1 MEERVENQELAVY
14 EANRAVAVSQRGN
27 YLVQIGRG
35 EVELKRGVD
44 FDNPETKN
52 GKKAFPQPIL
62 LKAGAEKL
70 AFGAGLCQRYFIESK
85 IEEHNGDGM
94 FFYYLVRCDLVKPT
108 DGYAD
113 VVISNSYGSANTAEK
128 RNGFNSPA
136 DAANSTL
143 KMAQKRAL
151 VGAALAI
158 SGLSDLFT
166 QDIENETFMK
176 GADDI
181 VKETPESPVTT
192 KQIRRLYAIA
202 AEHGMNQQQ
211 AKQKLA
217 AMGYTSTKDI
227 KQKDYDSVCDA
238 LAKEETDEN
247 TN

>member
-1 MEERVENQELAVY
+1 MENQELTIY
-14 EANRAVAVSQRGN
+14 EAARALAVPHRGN
-27 YLVQIGRG
+27 YLVTMGKR

-52 GKKAFPQPIL
+52 GKKAFSQPIL

-70 AFGAGLCQRYFIESK
+70 AFGAGLCQRYTIESK
-85 IEEHNGDGM
+85 IEEPNGENGYY
-94 FFYYLVRCDLVKPT
+94 YYLVRCDLVRPSEW
-108 DGYAD
+108 GE

-136 DAANSTL
+136 DAANGTL

-166 QDIENETFMK
+166 QDIENEAFMQSAAAITK
-176 GADDI
+176 EKPDD
-181 VKETPESPVTT
+181 PVTT

-202 AEHGMNQQQ
+202 AEHGMNQAQ
-211 AKQKLA
+211 AKRRLA
-217 AMGYTSTKDI
+217 VLGYTSTKDI

-247 TN
+247 TD

>member
-1 MEERVENQELAVY
+1 MEQQVTIY
-14 EANRAVAVSQRGN
+14 EPQKAVAVAHRGN
-27 YLVQIGRG
+27 YLVNIGNRDL
-35 EVELKRGVD
+35 ELKRGVD
-44 FDNPETKN
+44 FDNPDTKN
-52 GKKAFPQPIL
+52 GKKAFNQPIL

-70 AFGAGLCQRYFIESK
+70 AFGFGLCQRYTIESK
-85 IEEHNGDGM
+85 IEQHDENGM
-94 FFYYLVRCDLVKPT
+94 FFYYLVRCDLVKPNEWGET
-108 DGYAD
+108 
-113 VVISNSYGSANTAEK
+113 VLSNSYGSANTAEK
-128 RNGFNSPA
+128 RNGFNSAA

-158 SGLSDLFT
+158 SGLSDMFT

-176 GADDI
+176 SADDI
-181 VKETPESPVTT
+181 VKETPDSPVTT

-227 KQKDYDSVCDA
+227 KQKDYDAVCDA
-238 LAKEETDEN
+238 LAKEEK
-247 TN
+247 

>member
-1 MEERVENQELAVY
+1 MEQQQVTIY
-14 EANRAVAVSQRGN
+14 EPQKAIAIANRGN
-27 YLVQIGRG
+27 YLISIGNR
-35 EVELKRGVD
+35 ELSLKRGVD
-44 FDNPETKN
+44 FDNPDTRN
-52 GKKAFPQPIL
+52 GKKAFNQPIL

-70 AFGAGLCQRYFIESK
+70 AFGFGLCQRYTIESK
-85 IEEHNGDGM
+85 IEQHDENGM
-94 FFYYLVRCDLVKPT
+94 FFYYLVRCDLVKPNELGET
-108 DGYAD
+108 
-113 VVISNSYGSANTAEK
+113 VISNSYGSANTAEK
-128 RNGFNSPA
+128 RNGFNSAA

-158 SGLSDLFT
+158 SGLSDMFT

-176 GADDI
+176 SADDI
-181 VKETPESPVTT
+181 VKETPDSPVTT

-227 KQKDYDSVCDA
+227 KQKDYDAVCDA
-238 LAKEETDEN
+238 LAKEEK
-247 TN
+247 

>member
-1 MEERVENQELAVY
+1 MENQELTVY
-14 EANRAVAVSQRGN
+14 EATRALAIPQRGN
-27 YLVQIGRG
+27 YLVTMGGR

-44 FDNPETKN
+44 FDNPTTKG
-52 GKKAFPQPIL
+52 GKKAFSQPIL

-70 AFGAGLCQRYFIESK
+70 AFGAGLCQRYTIESK
-85 IEEHNGDGM
+85 IEEPDGEKG
-94 FFYYLVRCDLVKPT
+94 YYHYLVRCDLVRPSEW
-108 DGYAD
+108 GD

-136 DAANSTL
+136 DAANGAL

-166 QDIENETFMK
+166 QDIENESFMQSAAAITK
-176 GADDI
+176 ERPDD
-181 VKETPESPVTT
+181 PVTT

-202 AEHGMNQQQ
+202 AEHGMNQAQ
-211 AKQKLA
+211 AKRRLA
-217 AMGYTSTKDI
+217 VLGYTSTKDI

-247 TN
+247 TD

>member
-1 MEERVENQELAVY
+1 MEQQVTIY
-14 EANRAVAVSQRGN
+14 EPQKAVAVAHRGN
-27 YLVQIGRG
+27 YLVNIGNRDL
-35 EVELKRGVD
+35 ELKRGVD
-44 FDNPETKN
+44 FDNPDTRN
-52 GKKAFPQPIL
+52 GKKAFNQPIL

-70 AFGAGLCQRYFIESK
+70 AFGFGLCQRYTIESK
-85 IEEHNGDGM
+85 IEQHDENGM
-94 FFYYLVRCDLVKPT
+94 FFYYLVRCDLVKPNEWGET
-108 DGYAD
+108 
-113 VVISNSYGSANTAEK
+113 VLSNSYGSANTAEK

-151 VGAALAI
+151 VGAALSI

-166 QDIENETFMK
+166 QDIENETFMQN
-176 GADDI
+176 ADTI
-181 VKETPESPVTT
+181 VKETPDSPVTT

-202 AEHGMNQQQ
+202 SEHGMNQQQ

-238 LAKEETDEN
+238 LAKEDK
-247 TN
+247 

>member
-1 MEERVENQELAVY
+1 MEQQVTIY
-14 EANRAVAVSQRGN
+14 EPQKAVAVAHRGN
-27 YLVQIGRG
+27 YLVNIGNRDL
-35 EVELKRGVD
+35 ELKRGVD
-44 FDNPETKN
+44 FDNPDTRN
-52 GKKAFPQPIL
+52 GKKAFNQPIL

-70 AFGAGLCQRYFIESK
+70 AFGFGLCQRYTIESK
-85 IEEHNGDGM
+85 IEQHDENGT
-94 FFYYLVRCDLVKPT
+94 FFYYLVRCDLVKPNEWGET
-108 DGYAD
+108 
-113 VVISNSYGSANTAEK
+113 VLSNSYGSANTAEK
-128 RNGFNSPA
+128 RNGFNSAA

-158 SGLSDLFT
+158 SGLSDMFT

-176 GADDI
+176 SADDI

-202 AEHGMNQQQ
+202 SEHGMNQQQ

-227 KQKDYDSVCDA
+227 KQKDYDAVCDA
-238 LAKEETDEN
+238 LAKEEK
-247 TN
+247 